1 MKLSNTRIQY
11 YVEGECEEKL
21 VKTLVAHNL
30 ILPGQTD
37 VLNPV
42 QDHIKPTHLRKLPAK
57 TTVVLI
63 FDTDKSYLDILK
75 TNIQFLKKHP
85 NIKQIIT
92 IPQVTNLEKELI
104 RCTNVH
110 QIRRLLNCKTNS
122 EFKTA
127 FIEEKHLYEKL
138 QLHRFDFEKLWS
150 EKPSEAF
157 LKAEIRNE
165 SKLIKLIDRK
175 HRSYT

>member
-11 YVEGECEEKL
+11 YVEGECEQKL

-63 FDTDKSYLDILK
+63 FDTDNNNMDILK
-75 TNIQFLKKHP
+75 ANIQFLKKHP
-85 NIKQIIT
+85 NIKKIIT
-92 IPQVTNLEKELI
+92 IPQVANLEKELI
-104 RCTNVH
+104 RCTDVH
-110 QIRRLLNCKTNS
+110 QIRQLLNCKTNS

-127 FIEEKHLYEKL
+127 FIEDKRLYEKL
-138 QLHRFDFEKLWS
+138 QSHHFDFKKLWS
-150 EKPSEAF
+150 EKPSESF
-157 LKAEIRNE
+157 LKAEIQNE
-165 SKLIKLIDRK
+165 SKLIKLVNP
-175 HRSYT
+175 

>member
-1 MKLSNTRIQY
+1 MRLSNTRIQY
-11 YVEGECEEKL
+11 YVEGDCEQKL

-42 QDHIKPTHLRKLPAK
+42 QDHIKSTHLRKLPAK

-63 FDTDKSYLDILK
+63 FDTDKNNMDILK
-75 TNIQFLKKHP
+75 TNIQSLKKHP

-104 RCTNVH
+104 RCTDVH
-110 QIRRLLNCKTNS
+110 QVRQLLNCKTNS

-127 FIEEKHLYEKL
+127 FIEEKRLYEKL
-138 QLHRFDFEKLWS
+138 QSHHFDFEKLWS
-150 EKPSEAF
+150 DKPSEAF
-157 LKAEIRNE
+157 LKAEIQNE
-165 SKLIKLIDRK
+165 SKMIKLIDIK
-175 HRSYT
+175 Y

>member
-1 MKLSNTRIQY
+1 MRLSNTRIQY
-11 YVEGECEEKL
+11 YVEGECEQKL

-42 QDHIKPTHLRKLPAK
+42 QDHIKSNHLRKLPAK

-63 FDTDKSYLDILK
+63 FDTDKNNMDILK

-85 NIKQIIT
+85 NIKRIIT
-92 IPQVTNLEKELI
+92 IPQVTNLEEELI
-104 RCTNVH
+104 RCTDVH
-110 QIRRLLNCKTNS
+110 QVRHLLNCKTNS

-127 FIEEKHLYEKL
+127 FIEEKRLYEKL
-138 QLHRFDFEKLWS
+138 QLHHFDFEKLWS
-150 EKPSEAF
+150 ENPGAAF
-157 LKAEIRNE
+157 LKAEIQNE
-165 SKLIKLIDRK
+165 SKMIKLVGA
-175 HRSYT
+175 